1 MITSVSGLQK
11 ARARWLSAGKDPKL
25 FDTAVSVLHSATANS
40 DVVKSLPSPA
50 FSVRTVKGTGA
61 TQADVWQIYVNGDFM
76 LGYELREASSDADVT
91 VIA

>member
-25 FDTAVSVLHSATANS
+25 FDTAVSALDSATTNV
-40 DVVKSLPSPA
+40 DVIRLLPPPT
-50 FSVRTVKGTGA
+50 FSVRAINGSTA
-61 TQADVWQIYVNGDFM
+61 TQADVWQIFVNGDLM
-76 LGYELREASSDADVT
+76 LGYELQEASSDADVT